1 MIKCPCYQVS
11 HDLPTIFPLQPQRF
25 CSSRYAIG
33 FPCHGIPMP
42 ICSMY
47 AIFTNICPCPKS
59 PSFVGIPA
67 PWFALMGYIMIYFMI
82 YRIYLWIF
90 YGYTYGLWILYN
102 KTIIYMD
109 IYMGWKKPRHGDRLV
124 PALAHGCLVQRG
136 SQVLGADRAA
146 GSTGPESCCGTLG

>member
-1 MIKCPCYQVS
+1 MLSGLPRSS
-11 HDLPTIFPLQPQRF
+11 HHLPLAATTVLFFPVCNR
-25 CSSRYAIG
+25 
-33 FPCHGIPMP
+33 IPMP
-42 ICSMY
+42 WDSHAHMLHVC
-47 AIFTNICPCPKS
+47 NIYQHLPLSKVT
-59 PSFVGIPA
+59 SFVGIPA
-67 PWFALMGYIMIYFMI
+67 PWFALIGYIMICFMI

-102 KTIIYMD
+102 NNNPTIIYMD

>member
-1 MIKCPCYQVS
+1 
-11 HDLPTIFPLQPQRF
+11 
-25 CSSRYAIG
+25 
-33 FPCHGIPMP
+33 
-42 ICSMY
+42 
-47 AIFTNICPCPKS
+47 
-59 PSFVGIPA
+59 
-67 PWFALMGYIMIYFMI
+67 MGYIMIYFMI

-109 IYMGWKKPRHGDRLV
+109 IYMGWKKPRHCDRLV